1 MMYNYALIV
10 YSKMKWE
17 HDRENYKKMMDEH
30 RVKKIIRA
38 HKKLEKRLEREM
50 KNREMFNN

>member
-1 MMYNYALIV
+1 MRYNYALIV

-17 HDRENYKKMMDEH
+17 RDRENYKKMMDEH
-30 RVKKIIRA
+30 RAKRIIRD
-38 HKKLEKRLEREM
+38 HKKFEKRLEREM